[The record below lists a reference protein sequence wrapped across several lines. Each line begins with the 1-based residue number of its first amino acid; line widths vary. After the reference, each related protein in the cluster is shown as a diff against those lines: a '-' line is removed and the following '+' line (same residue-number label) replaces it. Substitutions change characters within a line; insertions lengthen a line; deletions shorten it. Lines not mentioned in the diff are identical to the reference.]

1 MKVGLRIM
9 RNVKKQAVA
18 PKTIPILRE
27 AFDKINDTEIRWL
40 SSAGIMI
47 NSHGTVIMIDPL
59 LEGFDLPLLVDMPI
73 KSEEVPN
80 LDAVLITHCDNDH
93 FSRTTC
99 KNLSNVCNSYH
110 GPHYVAELMKEEGLN
125 GIGHDIYESFK
136 VGNLNVKLTPA
147 DHAWQNESSKYSK
160 IRKFEFEDYCG
171 FWIDTPEGTIW
182 LPGDSRLL
190 KEQLE
195 MPFSDVILLDF
206 SDNSWHIGL
215 DDAVKLA
222 NTYPDA
228 ELILIHWGTVDAP
241 EMNAFN
247 GDPESLNGRIINPNR
262 INIVAPGEK
271 FTLKSK

>member
-1 MKVGLRIM
+1 M
-9 RNVKKQAVA
+9 
-18 PKTIPILRE
+18 
-27 AFDKINDTEIRWL
+27 
-40 SSAGIMI
+40 
-47 NSHGTVIMIDPL
+47 
-59 LEGFDLPLLVDMPI
+59 
-73 KSEEVPN
+73 
-80 LDAVLITHCDNDH
+80 
-93 FSRTTC
+93 
-99 KNLSNVCNSYH
+99 
-110 GPHYVAELMKEEGLN
+110 
-125 GIGHDIYESFK
+125 
-136 VGNLNVKLTPA
+136 GNLNVKLTPA

-195 MPFSDVILLDF
+195 MPSPDVILLDF

-247 GDPESLNGRIINPNR
+247 GDPADLIGRVVNQDR
-262 INIVAPGEK
+262 INILAAGEVFK
-271 FTLKSK
+271 LDSKNDK

>member
-1 MKVGLRIM
+1 MNKII
-9 RNVKKQAVA
+9 KQAVA
-18 PKTIPILRE
+18 PQTQPILKD
-27 AFDKINDTEIRWL
+27 AFDIIDNTEIRWL

-73 KSEEVPN
+73 KSNDVPN
-80 LDAVLITHCDNDH
+80 LDGVLITHCDNDH
-93 FSRTTC
+93 FSRITC
-99 KNLSNVCNSYH
+99 KNLSKVCKEYH
-110 GPHYVAELMKEEGLN
+110 GPHYVAELMNEEGLK
-125 GIGHDIYESFK
+125 GIGHDIYETFTL
-136 VGNLNVKLTPA
+136 GNLNIKLTPA

-171 FWIDTPEGTIW
+171 FWIDTPEGSIW

-190 KEQLE
+190 KEHLE
-195 MPFSDVILLDF
+195 MPAPDVILLDF

-215 DDAVKLA
+215 DNAIKLA
-222 NTYPDA
+222 NTYPNA